1 MEINYE
7 IIKHVAVLSQR
18 NKWTLELNLIKW
30 GENSPKLDIRTWN
43 EDHSKCGKGIT
54 LTDEE
59 ARALISK
66 LQENLE

>member
-1 MEINYE
+1 MAIEYKIVDT
-7 IIKHVAVLSQR
+7 IAILSHK
-18 NKWTLELNLIKW
+18 NAWTLELNIVKW

-59 ARALISK
+59 ARTLISV
-66 LQENLE
+66 LQENLK